1 MSKGKIYKT
10 AKDRLVAE
18 LLHKA
23 YRVSKKKAYK
33 GLQCTLTYDELYSL
47 MEKWNWSCCKTFEP
61 FPILDKEYKR
71 WQLVQ
76 MGINPLLMPSIDRVD
91 SNGHYT
97 IDNIQIVIQYHNLGK
112 TDNDD
117 KWADEVIQ
125 KIISNSIK

>member
-1 MSKGKIYKT
+1 MMHSNNVKNLLSKYIDYLNKNPLKFPVNGLDYASLYPSLIM
-10 AKDRLVAE
+10 
-18 LLHKA
+18 A
-23 YRVSKKKAYK
+23 YNLSPEY
-33 GLQCTLTYDELYSL
+33 L
-47 MEKWNWSCCKTFEP
+47 
-61 FPILDKEYKR
+61 ILDKEYKR